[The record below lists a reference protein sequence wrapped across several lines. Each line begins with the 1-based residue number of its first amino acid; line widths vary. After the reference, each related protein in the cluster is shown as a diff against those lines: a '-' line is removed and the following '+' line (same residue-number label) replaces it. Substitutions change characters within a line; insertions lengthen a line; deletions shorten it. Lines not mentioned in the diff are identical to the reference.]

1 MLSKN
6 DEVTHFYQ
14 SIYINYNKER
24 KASFFFFLEKQLE
37 FLNQINVSVIVFL
50 IAKYET
56 DFTSER

>member
-14 SIYINYNKER
+14 SIYINYNKEK
-24 KASFFFFLEKQLE
+24 KASWFYLEKQLE

-50 IAKYET
+50 IGKY
-56 DFTSER
+56 

>member
-14 SIYINYNKER
+14 SIYINYNKEK
-24 KASFFFFLEKQLE
+24 KASCFYLEKQLE

-50 IAKYET
+50 IGKYYS